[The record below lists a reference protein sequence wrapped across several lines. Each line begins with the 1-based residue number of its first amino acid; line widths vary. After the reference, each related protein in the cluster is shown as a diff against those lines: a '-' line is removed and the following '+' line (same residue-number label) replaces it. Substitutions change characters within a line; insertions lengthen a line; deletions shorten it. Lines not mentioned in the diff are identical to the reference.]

1 MSKNGLEWNFNLKI
15 KVILLLVY
23 YLVIKIMW
31 GYEMKW
37 INIIVIVIG
46 NIVEIMN
53 VRIGFIFD
61 IKLFGC
67 VKLML
72 KNYFLG
78 YWKWM
83 SC

>member
-1 MSKNGLEWNFNLKI
+1 
-15 KVILLLVY
+15 
-23 YLVIKIMW
+23 MW

-67 VKLML
+67 VELML

-78 YWKWM
+78 YWNEWVVRNWM
-83 SC
+83 IINCFFYDNFGI